1 MRLWVG
7 LVLWSAVSGFAY
19 ADTDLSTETSLSGD
33 TELLIPS
40 QTPPAFEEHDSNEG
54 RKLSLEEQKKKDIFD
69 KQFADIYAELV
80 EYQNAVDMEDEKR
93 VLSIKGSILD
103 TRRDLTRYL
112 PETLQQPVRRI
123 RGTIV
128 SFLKWTGHYSRY
140 SRKVRTPPERIQ
152 EAIAQLSGLAD
163 RGHQDSMLLR
173 AEMDMYGRYGAPMD
187 LASAFTRY
195 QKMAESS
202 GNATAQYMVGFFYST
217 GIGGVPQQN
226 SLALLYTT
234 MAAIQEYGP
243 AEMVV
248 GFRSIMGLGTA
259 ETCSGAVANY
269 QSAARRSIGH
279 FLSGPPLGRAMPKY
293 RVRLSD
299 EMGSAYG
306 VQTGPNSIHRS
317 IGREAFGELIEYYRF
332 SAQKGN
338 FKASLALADLYYSG
352 HQFLERNLTVT
363 SRHVRRVL
371 SQLFTQE
378 GKLRSDAGQAEV
390 NVAGHAAGLYG
401 LMLLRGEGV
410 PVDTSLALKWL
421 RIGTELGH
429 GAAINALGY
438 MHQHGIEVDPSAE
451 DAIELYKRAADRGHS
466 GGHVN
471 YALAVSSTM
480 PKAAVNSL
488 NRAARSGHVLA
499 HFNLGE
505 MHARVAETSEVQ
517 CRLAVASYRFVVENA
532 DWQHSPFA
540 QGIAAFRRGDLAG
553 AALHYMRA
561 AEMGYGVGQLN
572 AAVLLEHAA
581 RADYQGDPRLAE
593 IYETRGQLDRQA
605 GVYWTR
611 AANQNIADAR
621 VKQGDHYYHGRGTEC
636 NPTRAAAAYRIAA
649 ESERN
654 GLAMWN
660 LGYMFENGIGVE
672 RDFHLAKRYYDLAV
686 ETNENGRLAGYVSLV
701 RLCAKYLWAWV
712 RGEDV
717 GDAPLFFAPRLVNTA
732 KMAAG
737 SGSNG
742 GPKNDDMNDVA
753 DEGNGYA
760 HQQGV
765 HGVDELQAD
774 EWGLGADILNG
785 DDDHARGGAGDDG
798 DGDGDDEEGDLG
810 AGIFFVVVV
819 LAIGWFAIQPR

>member
-7 LVLWSAVSGFAY
+7 LALWSAVSVIAL
-19 ADTDLSTETSLSGD
+19 ADTELSTETSLSGD

-40 QTPPAFEEHDSNEG
+40 QTPLNIEEHGYSEDE
-54 RKLSLEEQKKKDIFD
+54 KLTVEEQKQKKKFD
-69 KQFADIYAELV
+69 KQFAKIYSELV
-80 EYQNAVDMEDEKR
+80 EYQDAVDTEDEKLA
-93 VLSIKGSILD
+93 LSIKGSILD

-112 PETLQQPVRRI
+112 PETLQQSARRI
-123 RGTIV
+123 RGAIV
-128 SFLKWTGHYSRY
+128 SVLKWTGRHSRY
-140 SRKVRTPPERIQ
+140 SRKVRTPPDHIQ

-163 RGHQDSMLLR
+163 RGHQDSLLLR

-187 LASAFTRY
+187 LPSAFARY
-195 QKMAESS
+195 QQMAESS

-234 MAAIQEYGP
+234 MAAIQGYGA

-248 GFRSIMGLGTA
+248 GFRSIMGLGVA
-259 ETCSGAVANY
+259 ESCNEAAAHY

-306 VQTGPNSIHRS
+306 VQTGQNSIHRS

-338 FKASLALADLYYSG
+338 LKASLALADLYYSG
-352 HQFLERNLTVT
+352 HQFLERNLTIT

-378 GKLRSDAGQAEV
+378 GKLQSDAGQAEV

-401 LMLLRGEGV
+401 LMLLRGEGM
-410 PVDTSLALKWL
+410 PADTSLAFKWL
-421 RIGTELGH
+421 KIGAELGH

-438 MHQHGIEVDPSAE
+438 MYQHGIEVEPSEE

-471 YALAVSSTM
+471 YALAVASTM

-505 MHARVAETSEVQ
+505 MHARVAKTSEVQ

-540 QGIAAFRRGDLAG
+540 ESTAAFRRGDLAG

-581 RADYQGDPRLAE
+581 RADNQGDSRLAK
-593 IYETRGQLDRQA
+593 IYETHEQLDRQA
-605 GVYWTR
+605 AVYWTR
-611 AANQNIADAR
+611 AANQNMADAR

-737 SGSNG
+737 SGGNA
-742 GPKNDDMNDVA
+742 GPKNDDMNDMA

-760 HQQGV
+760 HQHDM
-765 HGVDELQAD
+765 HGADELQAD

-785 DDDHARGGAGDDG
+785 DDDDARGDTGDDD
-798 DGDGDDEEGDLG
+798 DGEEGDLS
-810 AGIFFVVVV
+810 ASIFFVVVV